1 MTRTMERALRRPQL
15 LLREEGQQP
24 LLSAGLILGVA
35 LLALVG
41 LVGAMQRAQPIA
53 LAPVGAT
60 FDHAS
65 VGWNSGERTKEG
77 AAFRWTGAESTLTF
91 RAARRALPAHRRLIL
106 TMRFSGRPPGTPVTT
121 ITLLANGV
129 ALDTWPSNVEHPV
142 AADVTPLLQRHDE
155 LFVTI
160 RTDETYSPPRDR
172 RELGITLVG
181 DAQLAAWPGKAIPSP
196 DAAVSVVL
204 LVLLAALVVGRRAGL
219 RVRLIAAG
227 AMAFIVTL
235 GVLLARV
242 PFWRVAMP
250 LELTLAAVAMVR
262 WAPVWWAA
270 LTTPLRALQRRAHL
284 DDRALVLGGAVIAL
298 AGQVIVAQHRWML
311 VGAVMLAVGLV
322 GVVAGFGPNPL
333 APFTTG
339 EGRGNQRNVAAR
351 TDDLGMEALPR
362 DETRLRRWQIVALV
376 GIAAL
381 AVALRLTLLTE
392 MPASLFKDEGRHALK
407 VAQILDDPSYR
418 PVYEPDIALPALF
431 LYPMALAFK
440 VFGVSLLT
448 LRLFMATMGV
458 IDVALLF
465 LLARRLFGT
474 RVGLI
479 AAYLFAAAFWALRMQ
494 RVALAPAFS
503 TGLVLLALLLFVR
516 AMQVRRW
523 GDWALAGVG
532 ASGTLYCYHSGP
544 FTLVLIALVALVLL
558 IRGPRR
564 FLRFWLPRF
573 AVLAGVFLILAAP
586 LFRYVVTHFAQYTAR
601 PRQTAIFSEVNLQ
614 RLGQDR
620 LAAFQANIAPNI
632 GMYTVR
638 GDHEPKHNLPFAPHL
653 DAIMAVLFLAGL
665 ALLVTGWLHGP
676 SGVARSRRFA
686 EWLVL
691 GYLAVMLIP
700 SVLAIDAP
708 NTLRAFDTLP
718 PALLIVALAA
728 DAVWR
733 RMAGEPHS
741 PTPSHLPKGHPSGKG
756 EQARWALRVVA
767 PLMLTA
773 MLALNVGTYFGLMR
787 HDPTETLRF
796 DTYFASQ
803 AGKRMAE
810 EAEAHPG
817 MTFFVPRETIDRDVL
832 PFFARVMAGK
842 GSLRPLEGADPATL
856 PTRYAV
862 ILPNGKQET
871 SPDDTIAA
879 LPWARGLERVP
890 GNSPAGARGVPA
902 FIEYRTP

>member
-1 MTRTMERALRRPQL
+1 MTRTMERAHRRPQL
-15 LLREEGQQP
+15 LLRGEGRQP
-24 LLSAGLILGVA
+24 LLSAGLVLGVV
-35 LLALVG
+35 LLALAG

-53 LAPVGAT
+53 LAPVGAA

-65 VGWNSGERTKEG
+65 VGWNSGERTKEST
-77 AAFRWTGAESTLTF
+77 AFRWTGAESTLTF
-91 RAARRALPAHRRLIL
+91 RAARRVLPAHRRLIL

-129 ALDTWPSNVEHPV
+129 TLDTWPSNVEHPV
-142 AADVTPLLQRHDE
+142 AADITALLQRHDE

-172 RELGITLVG
+172 RELGIALVG

-196 DAAVSVVL
+196 DAAVSVAL
-204 LVLLAALVVGRRAGL
+204 LVLLAALVVGQRAGL
-219 RVRLIAAG
+219 RARLTAAG
-227 AMAFIVTL
+227 AMACVVTL

-250 LELTLAAVAMVR
+250 LELTLAAAVMVR

-270 LTTPLRALQRRAHL
+270 LTAPLRALQRRTRL

-298 AGQVIVAQHRWML
+298 AGQVIVAQHRWAL
-311 VGAVMLAVGLV
+311 IGAVLLAVGLV
-322 GVVAGFGPNPL
+322 GVVAGFGPNPPSAHTAQR
-333 APFTTG
+333 APAPVFSTG
-339 EGRGNQRNVAAR
+339 EGEG
-351 TDDLGMEALPR
+351 DDK
-362 DETRLRRWQIVALV
+362 TRLRRWQIVALV

-407 VAQILDDPSYR
+407 AAQILDDPSYR

-431 LYPMALAFK
+431 LYPMALAFRL
-440 VFGVSLLT
+440 FGVSLLT

-465 LLARRLFGT
+465 LLARRLFGA

-503 TGLVLLALLLFVR
+503 TGLVLLALLLLVR
-516 AMQVRRW
+516 AMQMRRW

-532 ASGTLYCYHSGP
+532 AAGTLYCYHSGP

-558 IRGPRR
+558 IREPGR

-586 LFRYVVTHFAQYTAR
+586 LLRYVATHFAQYTAR

-653 DAIMAVLFLAGL
+653 DAIMAILFLAGL
-665 ALLVTGWLHGP
+665 ALLVTGRLHGP
-676 SGVARSRRFA
+676 SDRSRSRRFA

-733 RMAGEPHS
+733 RMAGEPH
-741 PTPSHLPKGHPSGKG
+741 PLTPSPSQATG
-756 EQARWALRVVA
+756 EGMRRRWALRVVA
-767 PLMLTA
+767 PLMLAA

-787 HDPTETLRF
+787 HDTTETLRF

-803 AGKRMAE
+803 VGKRMAA

-842 GSLRPLEGADPATL
+842 GTLRPLEGVDPATL

-862 ILPNGKQET
+862 ILPNGGQDA
-871 SPDDTIAA
+871 PDERLRA
-879 LPWARGLERVP
+879 LPWAGGLERLP

-902 FIEYRTP
+902 FIEYRTL

>member
-1 MTRTMERALRRPQL
+1 MTGTMERARRRPHL
-15 LLREEGQQP
+15 LLRGEGRQP
-24 LLSAGLILGVA
+24 LLSAGLILGVV
-35 LLALVG
+35 LLALLG

-53 LAPVGAT
+53 LAPVGTA

-65 VGWNSGERTKEG
+65 VGWNSGERTKEST
-77 AAFRWTGAESTLTF
+77 AFRWTGAESTLTF
-91 RAARRALPAHRRLIL
+91 RAARRVLPAHRRLIL
-106 TMRFSGRPPGTPVTT
+106 TMRFSGRPPGTSVTT

-129 ALDTWPSNVEHPV
+129 TLDTWPSNVEHPV
-142 AADVTPLLQRHDE
+142 AADITALLQRHDE

-172 RELGITLVG
+172 RELGIALVG

-196 DAAVSVVL
+196 DAAVSVAL
-204 LVLLAALVVGRRAGL
+204 LVLLAALVVGQHAGL
-219 RVRLIAAG
+219 RARLTAAG
-227 AMAFIVTL
+227 AMACVVTL

-250 LELTLAAVAMVR
+250 LELTLAAVATVR

-270 LTTPLRALQRRAHL
+270 LTAPLRALRRRAGL
-284 DDRALVLGGAVIAL
+284 DDRALILGGVVIAL
-298 AGQVIVAQHRWML
+298 AGQVIVAQHRWTL
-311 VGAVMLAVGLV
+311 VGAVMLAAGLV
-322 GVVAGFGPNPL
+322 GVVAGFGPDPL
-333 APFTTG
+333 ALFSTG
-339 EGRGNQRNVAAR
+339 EGEG
-351 TDDLGMEALPR
+351 D
-362 DETRLRRWQIVALV
+362 DETRLRRWQVVALV

-407 VAQILDDPSYR
+407 AAQILDDPSYR

-431 LYPMALAFK
+431 LYPMAVAFRL
-440 VFGVSLLT
+440 FGVSLLT

-465 LLARRLFGT
+465 LLVRRLFGA

-494 RVALAPAFS
+494 RVALAPSFS

-532 ASGTLYCYHSGP
+532 AAGSLYCYHSGP

-558 IRGPRR
+558 IREPGR

-586 LFRYVVTHFAQYTAR
+586 LLRYVATHFAQYTAR

-653 DAIMAVLFLAGL
+653 DAIMAILFLAGL
-665 ALLVTGWLHGP
+665 ALLVTGRLHGP
-676 SGVARSRRFA
+676 SDRSRSRRFA

-718 PALLIVALAA
+718 PALLIVALAV

-733 RMAGEPHS
+733 RMTGKPH
-741 PTPSHLPKGHPSGKG
+741 PLTPSPSQAIG
-756 EQARWALRVVA
+756 EGEGRRWALRVVA

-787 HDPTETLRF
+787 HDTTETLRF
-796 DTYFASQ
+796 DSYFASQ
-803 AGKRMAE
+803 AGKRMAA
-810 EAEAHPG
+810 EAEARPG

-842 GSLRPLEGADPATL
+842 GTLRPLEGGRGRVASNVSPAT
-856 PTRYAV
+856 PRR
-862 ILPNGKQET
+862 GR
-871 SPDDTIAA
+871 AA
-879 LPWARGLERVP
+879 SRHSSSTARRERS
-890 GNSPAGARGVPA
+890 GGGSR
-902 FIEYRTP
+902 